1 MKYNKLLILFSF
13 ILCNVKMAECQP
25 LSYIGIDQGLSNNS
39 VRCIY
44 QDKKG
49 FLWFGTYDGLNR
61 YDGYSFKIFRNK
73 FKDPGSLI
81 NNYIFSITEDEQ
93 SNMWIGTHGGACIYN
108 NLSGKFSTVNYISRQ
123 GGQSKEITVGV
134 RVIKSDQKGN
144 MLLGTLGKGLL
155 FKDKSAQAAV
165 EIPICNDKTQLWD
178 YDVQAIKPDNK
189 GRIWVFIPQV
199 GLCMLSSDSHKLNI
213 VSSAVRNAYS
223 IEPDPDGNIWIGTGE
238 GLFFYQDKAGVL
250 TKVLDQGKGKLI
262 FSKVSDMV
270 LDKQGQLWMAIN
282 GGGVNIYNTL
292 TQKVSYLKTDNGI
305 SPLSNDAAYT
315 IYQDKDNRFWVGILN
330 GGVNIIDPQKG
341 RFKTLSHDPTCQHSL
356 PKRAMYALYQD
367 INDDLWI
374 GTEGAG
380 IAVWNRKTNIFS
392 QFKNETGNINSL
404 SDNFVTNIIGD
415 VEKNIWAGTFF
426 SGVNRYN
433 RSTHTFERFKCINPL
448 SNTENKVVSTMC
460 QDQDGHIWVGTL
472 KGDGIN
478 GALYTFDKKGNRFM
492 AFDTNLSDLW
502 SLTPDHEGR
511 LWAGTLTQ
519 LVQIDRKNKRHR
531 FFELGYY
538 LRNIYEDRKHNFW
551 IGTEGGG
558 LVLFDRA
565 KSVIVARYTTEDG
578 LCNNAVLNILE
589 DNNGDLWLSTFNG
602 LSKFNPNTKTFKNY
616 YKSDGLQ
623 SNQFHYNSKAILNTG
638 ELVFGGI
645 EGINIFHPE
654 NVTDINSNPKLVLS
668 GITVNNQA
676 LEKNADWVQEVS
688 ADVIKKIT
696 IPYDKAV
703 FAFDFTALE
712 YTAPDKIKYAYYME
726 GWDRGWTYSEH
737 VRSANY
743 THLDEG
749 NYTFRVKCT
758 NAEGRWMPGQIS
770 LKIHVLPPW
779 YRAWWAYCLYLGCIM
794 AGIYAYL
801 FYHKKQT
808 QLQYEVKF
816 VKEMNEKKIA
826 FFTNISHELRTP
838 LTLIVNPI
846 KDLLHSNGANIDLI
860 DISAVYRNSRRLLS
874 LVDQLLLFRSSEKEV
889 ADLNPTVLNLK
900 DVCYEVF
907 LCFNNQVKAK
917 KIDYQFICH
926 DNNIKVYAD
935 REKLEIVLFN
945 LLSNAIKYTPEC
957 GSINIRVDKGEE
969 FIEILVKDSGYGIA
983 EDTGEKLFEKF
994 YRLNQ
999 DTDKIK
1005 ESGFGIGL
1013 FLAKTYLELHQG
1025 KLSYTSVLGKG
1036 TTFKICL
1043 PKISARLFNDT
1054 QKGQED
1060 QSKITYPLI
1069 QELITEPVE
1078 ISDSYLMAS
1087 TAHIDGIMNDVVNK
1101 KPVILLIDDDAEVR
1115 RYIRQLLQDEFII
1128 HEAGNTEAGFKNV
1141 LDCEPDIIV
1150 CDVIM
1155 NGVNG
1160 VEFCSK
1166 MKESPSFSHIPI
1178 ILLTGSSS
1186 PEIKLKG
1193 IECGAD
1199 DYITKPF
1206 ESDLL
1211 IARIKSMLKGRS
1223 TLKNYF
1229 FNEITLKNNSLK
1241 IPAEYS
1247 EFLAKCIRIIESHLE
1262 DESFSLKTFTDEI
1275 GMSRSKLFRKIKSI
1289 SGLSSTEFIRYIRL
1303 RKAAELMIQTDLQIK
1318 EIAFRIGFQDIKY
1331 FREQFNRLFEMNPSD
1346 FIRKYRKTFINKDN
1360 LNTSIPYSRNKH
1372 STSPSTDH

>member
-1 MKYNKLLILFSF
+1 MKYNKLLILFFF
-13 ILCNVKMAECQP
+13 ILYNAKIARCQP

-44 QDKKG
+44 QDHKG

-73 FKDPGSLI
+73 FKDTGSLI

-93 SNMWIGTHGGACIYN
+93 SNMWIGTHGGVCIYN
-108 NLSGKFSTVNYISRQ
+108 NLSGKFSTVSYIPRA
-123 GGQSKEITVGV
+123 GGQSKQINVGV
-134 RVIKSDQKGN
+134 RVIKPDQKGN
-144 MLLGTLGKGLL
+144 MLLGTLGIGLL
-155 FKDKSAQAAV
+155 FKDKSAQPAV
-165 EIPICNDKTQLWD
+165 EIPINKGKEQLWD

-189 GRIWVFIPQV
+189 GRMWVFIPQV
-199 GLCMLSSDSHKLNI
+199 GLCRLSNDRHKLVI
-213 VSSAVRNAYS
+213 VSSSVRNAYC
-223 IEPDPDGNIWIGTGE
+223 IEPDLEGNVWIGTGE
-238 GLFFYQDKAGVL
+238 GLFFYQDKSGL
-250 TKVLDQGKGKLI
+250 MTKVLDQGKGKLT

-270 LDKQGQLWMAIN
+270 LDNKGQLWMTIN

-292 TQKVSYLKTDNGI
+292 TQRVNYLRTDNGI

-315 IYQDKDNRFWVGILN
+315 IYQDKDNRFWIGTLN
-330 GGVNIIDPQKG
+330 GGVNVIDPQKG
-341 RFKTLSHDPTCQHSL
+341 RFKTLSHDAADQNSL
-356 PKRAMYALYQD
+356 PKKAIYALYED

-380 IAVWNRKTNIFS
+380 IAIWNRKTNVFS
-392 QFKNETGNINSL
+392 QLKNETENIRSL
-404 SDNFVTNIIGD
+404 SDNFVTNIIRD
-415 VEKNIWAGTFF
+415 EKKNIWVGTFF
-426 SGVNRYN
+426 NGINRYN
-433 RSTHTFERFKCINPL
+433 RSSRTFKRYKCINPL
-448 SNTENKVVSTMC
+448 SNTENRVVSTMC
-460 QDQDGHIWVGTL
+460 EDQDKHIWVGTL

-478 GALYTFDKKGNRFM
+478 GALYTFDEKENRFI

-502 SLTPDHEGR
+502 SLTPDNEGR
-511 LWAGTLTQ
+511 LWAGTLTK
-519 LVQIDRKNKRHR
+519 LVQIDRNTKKHQ

-538 LRNIYEDRKHNFW
+538 LRNIYEDRRHNFW

-565 KSVIVARYTTEDG
+565 KSAIIARYTTEDG
-578 LCNNAVLNILE
+578 LCNNSVLNILE
-589 DNNGDLWLSTFNG
+589 DKEGELWLSTFNG
-602 LSKFNPNTKTFKNY
+602 LSKFNPRTKTFKNY
-616 YKSDGLQ
+616 YKNDGLQ
-623 SNQFHYNSKAILNTG
+623 SNQFHYNSKAVLHTG

-645 EGINIFHPE
+645 DGVNVFYPE
-654 NVTDINSNPKLVLS
+654 KVTDISSTPKLVLS
-668 GITVNNQA
+668 AIAVNNIE
-676 LEKNADWVQEVS
+676 LEKNADWVRNIS
-688 ADVIKKIT
+688 ADAVKKIEV
-696 IPYDKAV
+696 PYDKAV

-743 THLDEG
+743 THLNEG

-758 NAEGRWMPGQIS
+758 NAEGSWMSEQIS
-770 LKIHVLPPW
+770 LNIHVLPPW
-779 YRAWWAYCLYLGCIM
+779 YRSWWAYGLYLI
-794 AGIYAYL
+794 GIIGAIYGYL
-801 FYHKKQT
+801 FYQKKQT

-816 VKEMNEKKIA
+816 VKELNEKKIA

-846 KDLLHSNGANIDLI
+846 KDLLHNNGTNIDLI

-874 LVDQLLLFRSSEKEV
+874 LVDQLLLFRSSENEV
-889 ADLNPTVLNLK
+889 ADLNPVLLNLK

-917 KIDYQFICH
+917 KIDYQFLCN
-926 DNNIKVYAD
+926 DCNIKINAD

-945 LLSNAIKYTPEC
+945 LLSNAIKYTPEY
-957 GSINIRVDKGEE
+957 GSVSIEVNNGDE
-969 FIEILVKDSGYGIA
+969 FIEILVKDTGYGIP
-983 EDTGEKLFEKF
+983 EKTGEKLFEKF

-999 DTDKIK
+999 EADKVK
-1005 ESGFGIGL
+1005 ESGFGVGL
-1013 FLAKTYLELHQG
+1013 FLAKTYLELHHG

-1036 TTFKICL
+1036 TTFKISL
-1043 PKISARLFNDT
+1043 PKID
-1054 QKGQED
+1054 D
-1060 QSKITYPLI
+1060 QILTDIDGEPENQSTVTYPLLL
-1069 QELITEPVE
+1069 ELITEPHE
-1078 ISDSYLMAS
+1078 TSDSYLMTSA
-1087 TAHIDGIMNDVVNK
+1087 THIDEIMNDVVNK
-1101 KPVILLIDDDAEVR
+1101 KSIILLIDDDIEVR
-1115 RYIRQLLQDEFII
+1115 RYIKHLLQDEFII
-1128 HEAGNTEAGFKNV
+1128 HEAGNTEAGFKTV
-1141 LDCEPDIIV
+1141 LECEPDIIV

-1241 IPAEYS
+1241 IPVEYS

-1262 DESFSLKTFTDEI
+1262 DESFSLKAFTDEI

-1303 RKAAELMIQTDLQIK
+1303 RKGAELMIQTDLQIK
-1318 EIAFRIGFQDIKY
+1318 EIAFKIGFQDIKY

-1360 LNTSIPYSRNKH
+1360 LNTSISYSRNKH
-1372 STSPSTDH
+1372 